1 MTAGQHTAPAA
12 GVRVRW
18 RHWRRARPFTAGL
31 LIALGGAEML
41 VTLRAPLGVLLHIG
55 PQGLAA
61 YLVPAVLVICGVL
74 LITTPQQ
81 RVFYA
86 LLSLL
91 LGLVSWLTSN
101 LGGFLIGML
110 LALVGGALAF
120 AWTPTGRRVAPATV
134 PGPREPA
141 DDTRPTPESGD
152 DTRPAHDNPL
162 VDDIMPAHDDRPAH
176 DIMPAHEDGPAHD
189 DRPTER
195 IDRIA
200 PTEPGWSRGAPADRT

>member
-1 MTAGQHTAPAA
+1 MTGGQHTAPAA
-12 GVRVRW
+12 GVRARW

-41 VTLRAPLGVLLHIG
+41 VTLRAPLGVLLHVG

-86 LLSLL
+86 VLSLV

-101 LGGFLIGML
+101 LGGFLVGML

-120 AWTPTGRRVAPATV
+120 AWTPVKQRAAQAETSATPAATASAATA
-134 PGPREPA
+134 PGPREP
-141 DDTRPTPESGD
+141 
-152 DTRPAHDNPL
+152 
-162 VDDIMPAHDDRPAH
+162 VDSS
-176 DIMPAHEDGPAHD
+176 
-189 DRPTER
+189 
-195 IDRIA
+195 A
-200 PTEPGWSRGAPADRT
+200 PTESLDALLSTEPGPSRDARAERG

>member
-1 MTAGQHTAPAA
+1 MSAGQHSAPAA
-12 GVRVRW
+12 GVRTRW
-18 RHWRRARPFTAGL
+18 RRWRRARPFTAGL

-41 VTLRAPLGVLLHIG
+41 VTLRAPLGVLLHVG

-61 YLVPAVLVICGVL
+61 YLVPLILVICGVL

-86 LLSLL
+86 VVSLV

-120 AWTPTGRRVAPATV
+120 AWTPVKRRAPRAGPAATPADATPAEATSADTTLAGATSAGTA
-134 PGPREPA
+134 PGPREP
-141 DDTRPTPESGD
+141 
-152 DTRPAHDNPL
+152 
-162 VDDIMPAHDDRPAH
+162 VD
-176 DIMPAHEDGPAHD
+176 GS
-189 DRPTER
+189 
-195 IDRIA
+195 A
-200 PTEPGWSRGAPADRT
+200 PTESLDALLSAEPGPPRHTRAERG

>member
-1 MTAGQHTAPAA
+1 MSAGQHSAPAA
-12 GVRVRW
+12 GVRTRW
-18 RHWRRARPFTAGL
+18 RRWRRARPFTAGL

-41 VTLRAPLGVLLHIG
+41 VTLRAPLGVLLHVG

-61 YLVPAVLVICGVL
+61 YLVPLVLVICGVL

-86 LLSLL
+86 VVSLV

-120 AWTPTGRRVAPATV
+120 AWTPVKRRATHAGPATAPAATDTV
-134 PGPREPA
+134 PIETAPAPREP
-141 DDTRPTPESGD
+141 
-152 DTRPAHDNPL
+152 
-162 VDDIMPAHDDRPAH
+162 VDSA
-176 DIMPAHEDGPAHD
+176 
-189 DRPTER
+189 
-195 IDRIA
+195 A
-200 PTEPGWSRGAPADRT
+200 PTESLDALLSAEPGPPGNARADRG

>member
-1 MTAGQHTAPAA
+1 MTAGQHAAPAA
-12 GVRVRW
+12 GVRTRW
-18 RHWRRARPFTAGL
+18 RRWRRARPFTAGL

-41 VTLRAPLGVLLHIG
+41 VTLRAPLGVLLHVG

-61 YLVPAVLVICGVL
+61 YLVPATLVICGVL

-86 LLSLL
+86 VLSLV

-120 AWTPTGRRVAPATV
+120 AWTPVKTPAARTALEAGPAETGPTEVAPAQ
-134 PGPREPA
+134 REP
-141 DDTRPTPESGD
+141 
-152 DTRPAHDNPL
+152 
-162 VDDIMPAHDDRPAH
+162 VDRS
-176 DIMPAHEDGPAHD
+176 
-189 DRPTER
+189 
-195 IDRIA
+195 A
-200 PTEPGWSRGAPADRT
+200 PTESLDAILSAEPSPHRDARAERG